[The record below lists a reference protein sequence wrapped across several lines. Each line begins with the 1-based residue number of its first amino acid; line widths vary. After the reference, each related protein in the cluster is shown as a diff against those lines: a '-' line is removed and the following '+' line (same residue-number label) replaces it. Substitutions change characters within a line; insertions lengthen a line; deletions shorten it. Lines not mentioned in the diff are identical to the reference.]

1 MLDAFIAN
9 LLPPARHVTEL
20 DRLVTEAGRA
30 HIASRRALA
39 AALAEEAAET
49 RRRDALGAKAKDL
62 ETRAVAALTGGRED
76 LATRAAETIAVL
88 ETEIAA
94 SDEAAVRFAARVA
107 LARRAVEAE
116 RRRLADLER
125 GRRLARVGAALAD
138 GAPAGDGLTPLTRAE
153 AVLGPR
159 RGRTGGSRR
168 RPRRFRARRPRRSPT
183 SSPRPASAAPT
194 HVRAIDVMARL
205 HALAA
210 PAAQI
215 ADR

>member
-9 LLPPARHVTEL
+9 LLPPARQVTGL
-20 DRLVTEAGRA
+20 DRLVAAAVRA
-30 HIASRRALA
+30 HVASRRALA
-39 AALAEEAAET
+39 AALSEEAAET

-76 LATRAAETIAVL
+76 LAARAAETIAVL

-94 SDEAAVRFAARVA
+94 SDEAALRFAARVA
-107 LARRAVEAE
+107 LARQAVEAE

-138 GAPAGDGLTPLTRAE
+138 GAPGGDGLTHLTRAE
-153 AVLGPR
+153 AVLARVEAEQAEADTVRVAFAPETATLTDDLAEAGF
-159 RGRTGGSRR
+159 GR
-168 RPRRFRARRPRRSPT
+168 
-183 SSPRPASAAPT
+183 PT

-210 PAAQI
+210 PPAQI
-215 ADR
+215 AQS

>member
-9 LLPPARHVTEL
+9 LLPPVRHVTEL
-20 DRLVTEAGRA
+20 DRLVAAAVRA
-30 HIASRRALA
+30 HVASRRALA

-49 RRRDALGAKAKDL
+49 RRREALAAKAKDL
-62 ETRAVAALTGGRED
+62 ETRAVVALTGGRED

-94 SDEAAVRFAARVA
+94 SDAAATRFAARVA

-138 GAPAGDGLTPLTRAE
+138 GMPAEDGLTPLTRAE
-153 AVLGPR
+153 AVLAQVEADQAETDAVRIAFAPDATALTDDLAEAGF
-159 RGRTGGSRR
+159 GN
-168 RPRRFRARRPRRSPT
+168 
-183 SSPRPASAAPT
+183 PT

-210 PAAQI
+210 PPARIAQ
-215 ADR
+215 D